1 MALRKSLR
9 FPCRIVII
17 LSFFVIFIDWA
28 LLLNFSETSNKCTE
42 ETNLTLFGAG
52 CLFGYVPILTAV
64 AILKQHMAR
73 KGLLLASA
81 VSSVILAIYDFS
93 QASQL
98 KCDVALGVLLIVQGS
113 CAGLIV
119 FLSLYMWFFLGRPG
133 ERLAPGEESESEVA
147 GQSDLP
153 PDYDRA
159 VRAESHIIY
168 RVQTKWESFVFRV
181 KRALRYDTLRTP
193 LVVSGANLDRIMVG
207 ISTTTICIVILQVIL
222 EVVRVSARQFTVQVG
237 VSTNTSWT
245 LWCNEEIPISCICG
259 LGYFTTL
266 PSFILI
272 MLGVQFRRTRGGLRI
287 PGLTSIAYLATS
299 FLTFLA
305 LTALA
310 MLDLVILIGQAAFN
324 NKPITPNTQRGN
336 TLLISAEGLTAIQSL
351 MSIAGAAL
359 AMVAFYVM
367 GNNLFTKLDR
377 HSSSSDAQNSSERR
391 RTSSNV
397 LSPGESDTQETIVGI
412 ENEAFTQEEGVDSKL
427 PSYDM
432 ARKMG
437 RRRQSLP
444 DLSKRS
450 IYLQLPGTP
459 FSRAQTSNLRRTNSF
474 NLEERNMDEPPP
486 YRT

>member
-1 MALRKSLR
+1 
-9 FPCRIVII
+9 VII

-28 LLLNFSETSNKCTE
+28 LLLNFSETTNDCTE

-81 VSSVILAIYDFS
+81 VSSVILAIYDYS

-119 FLSLYMWFFLGRPG
+119 FLSLYMWFFLGQPG

-207 ISTTTICIVILQVIL
+207 ISTTTICIVIMQVIL

-237 VSTNTSWT
+237 ASSNVSWT

-272 MLGVQFRRTRGGLRI
+272 MLGVQFRRTRGGVKI

-336 TLLISAEGLTAIQSL
+336 TLLVSAEGLTAIQSL

-367 GNNLFTKLDR
+367 GNNLFIKLDR
-377 HSSSSDAQNSSERR
+377 HSSTSDPQNSSQRR
-391 RTSSNV
+391 RTSSDG

-412 ENEAFTQEEGVDSKL
+412 ENDAFTQEEGVDSKL

-432 ARKMG
+432 ARQMG

-459 FSRAQTSNLRRTNSF
+459 SSRAQTSNLRRTNSF
-474 NLEERNMDEPPP
+474 NLEERKMDEPPP